1 MFKMMQNAP
10 SSEYLFKV
18 NYFKDDATNEFVG
31 FEKIFVHFV
40 GYYRNIKQMHSLEVK
55 L

>member
-18 NYFKDDATNEFVG
+18 NYFKNDATNDRCLWVLKRYLFTSWVITET
-31 FEKIFVHFV
+31 
-40 GYYRNIKQMHSLEVK
+40 
-55 L
+55 